1 MSYDPF
7 VILGVGRDAS
17 QQEIL
22 EAYKAK
28 RAELSEQMFQEG
40 EAGAEA
46 ARQIRILDEAY
57 QSAMEIKETENVV
70 ESDDTSI
77 FSKVTDLIKS
87 GDLEGAQ
94 SLLDQLSYRGAEWHY
109 HQARIYYSKKWYTE
123 AKSQLQVAMEMD
135 PSNAKYKRVY
145 DRINE
150 HANIENKQAEQRTYS
165 NINTNESHRTYGRGN
180 AGDDAGSSICSVCAA
195 LWCADTCCEC
205 MGGDLIACC

>member
-7 VILGVGRDAS
+7 VILGVSRDAS

-22 EAYKAK
+22 DEYKAK
-28 RAELSEQMFQEG
+28 RSELSEQLFQEG

-70 ESDDTSI
+70 ESDETSV
-77 FSKVTDLIKS
+77 FVNVTNLIKS

-109 HQARIYYSKKWYTE
+109 HQARIYYAKKWYDE
-123 AKSQLQVAMEMD
+123 AKSQLAVA
-135 PSNAKYKRVY
+135 
-145 DRINE
+145 I
-150 HANIENKQAEQRTYS
+150 
-165 NINTNESHRTYGRGN
+165 
-180 AGDDAGSSICSVCAA
+180 
-195 LWCADTCCEC
+195 
-205 MGGDLIACC
+205 

>member
-7 VILGVGRDAS
+7 VILGVSRDAS

-22 EAYKAK
+22 DAYKAK
-28 RAELSEQMFQEG
+28 RSELSEQLFQEG

-70 ESDDTSI
+70 ENDETSV
-77 FSKVTDLIKS
+77 FVNVTNLIKS

-109 HQARIYYSKKWYTE
+109 HQARIYYAKKWYDE
-123 AKSQLQVAMEMD
+123 AKSQLDVAIEMD
-135 PSNAKYKRVY
+135 PSNAKYKRVL

-150 HANIENKQAEQRTYS
+150 RANTESRATEQRSY
-165 NINTNESHRTYGRGN
+165 TNVERESQRTYGRQQR
-180 AGDDAGSSICSVCAA
+180 GDDAGSSICSICAA